1 MKATFTIAKKE
12 SNTSAKHNDRNFD
25 IENAP
30 HIDINRTNENV
41 YINRYKDMTFEEGE
55 RKYYEVH

>member
-30 HIDINRTNENV
+30 H
-41 YINRYKDMTFEEGE
+41 
-55 RKYYEVH
+55 